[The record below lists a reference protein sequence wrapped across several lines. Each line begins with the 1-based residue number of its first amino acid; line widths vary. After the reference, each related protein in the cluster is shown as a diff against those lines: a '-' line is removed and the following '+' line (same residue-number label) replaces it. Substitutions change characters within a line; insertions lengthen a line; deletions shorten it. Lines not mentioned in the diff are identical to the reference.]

1 MDKVR
6 FRKLYFFLGGVAFFF
21 VLCVLFIGSLVVDG
35 FLQFFLYLA
44 VFLFFFYL
52 GIFFIDRGRGRPY
65 QESLSFIVAHLRS
78 IPFSR
83 PATTFYVILATAL
96 IMSAILFFKRSSL

>member
-21 VLCVLFIGSLVVDG
+21 ALCMLFIGSLVVDG

-44 VFLFFFYL
+44 VFLFFIYL

-65 QESLSFIVAHLRS
+65 RESLLFIAAHLRS
-78 IPFSR
+78 IPFSSS
-83 PATTFYVILATAL
+83 AITFYVIFATAL
-96 IMSAILFFKRSSL
+96 IMIAILLFKRSSW